1 MKRVQDSVNPRG
13 LEDSGKGETP
23 HALVFSL
30 SFLPG
35 PLGTEFSQTSLSLK
49 AMYSAPRV
57 YRALR
62 LAVREVDL
70 LPVLTISRIFS
81 VLTPGG
87 PGTPFLHL
95 FSGSL
100 LRGGRF
106 HGNNDTVTLVL
117 GCPSPNPDAPRGGP
131 KREFISCL
139 CLQALRFFTPPCH
152 FFPCLQSRQALPRE
166 ILDNISL
173 NWALE
178 KCL

>member
-1 MKRVQDSVNPRG
+1 
-13 LEDSGKGETP
+13 
-23 HALVFSL
+23 
-30 SFLPG
+30 
-35 PLGTEFSQTSLSLK
+35 
-49 AMYSAPRV
+49 MYSAPRV

-117 GCPSPNPDAPRGGP
+117 GCPSPPTLMLLGAGLKGNSYPASASKPSGSSPHPAP
-131 KREFISCL
+131 S
-139 CLQALRFFTPPCH
+139 
-152 FFPCLQSRQALPRE
+152 FPVSSQDKPFP
-166 ILDNISL
+166 
-173 NWALE
+173 E
-178 KCL
+178 KFWIIYL